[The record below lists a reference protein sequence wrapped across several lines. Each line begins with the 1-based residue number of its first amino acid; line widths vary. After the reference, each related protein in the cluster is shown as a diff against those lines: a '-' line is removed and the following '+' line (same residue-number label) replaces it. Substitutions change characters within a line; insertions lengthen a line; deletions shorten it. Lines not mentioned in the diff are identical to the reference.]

1 MIVGWANALIY
12 LSAFELF
19 KKEWISTHIYAYLL
33 TYVGAADGDL
43 LAGLHSDLLRDLLV
57 PVEDDE
63 VLRLRGGRQD
73 ARHVVSSSCKNIS
86 YSVQK
91 YFLLCATGD
100 LLQGVAA
107 GRAGQELAQPHSGL
121 APANSHRV
129 KGGNSLDSLTRRT
142 VHFSVFTKQFP
153 TFLCSQWLNNEMEK

>member
-1 MIVGWANALIY
+1 MQWNANPRSIFLLRVSDVDVAIKSHSRKNNCDCWLGQCFDLFRY
-12 LSAFELF
+12 LHSGCSRKSEYL
-19 KKEWISTHIYAYLL
+19 ISTHIYAYLL

-63 VLRLRGGRQD
+63 VLRLRGGGQD
-73 ARHVVSSSCKNIS
+73 ARHVVTSSCKNIS

-91 YFLLCATGD
+91 YFLLCATSD

-107 GRAGQELAQPHSGL
+107 WRAGQELAQPHSGL

-129 KGGNSLDSLTRRT
+129 KGGN
-142 VHFSVFTKQFP
+142 
-153 TFLCSQWLNNEMEK
+153 